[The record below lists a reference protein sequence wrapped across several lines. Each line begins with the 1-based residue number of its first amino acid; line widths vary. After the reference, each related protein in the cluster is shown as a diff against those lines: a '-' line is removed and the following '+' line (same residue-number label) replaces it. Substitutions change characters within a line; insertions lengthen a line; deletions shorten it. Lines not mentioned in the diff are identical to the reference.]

1 MPRKAY
7 FVFVCFFLAQIAVA
21 HADSLQ
27 NSLNEK
33 YKNHVMALRSPFT
46 HGDQKFDSSGKSLNP
61 PPAGPWLTY
70 GGIYV
75 KKLKLSSNI
84 LRLEGKRVGFGANKK
99 GEQTQI
105 ALGDSTKVEIQLD
118 QPLKSVDEAQ
128 AVLGRVFLEGASVE
142 QAKPEI
148 RRADDSTASETIYE
162 VKDGAL
168 PPRATYTPEPEFS
181 TAARKAKFQGTVIVQ
196 IVIDKRGDVTRV
208 KLDRGLGYGLDEN
221 AMEAVKVWRFTPAT
235 KDGQPVAVRMKIE
248 VSFNLY

>member
-7 FVFVCFFLAQIAVA
+7 FVFVCFLLTQIVTA
-21 HADSLQ
+21 HAESLQDSLKQ
-27 NSLNEK
+27 K
-33 YKNHVMALRSPFT
+33 YKDHVMALRSPFT
-46 HGDQKFDSSGKSLNP
+46 QGNQKFDSSGKSLNP

-75 KKLKLSSNI
+75 KNLKLSSNI
-84 LRLEGKRVGFGANKK
+84 LRLEGKRVGFGADKK
-99 GEQTQI
+99 GGQTLI
-105 ALGDSTKVEIQLD
+105 ALGDSMKVEIQLD

-208 KLDRGLGYGLDEN
+208 KLERGLGYGLDEN
-221 AMEAVKVWRFTPAT
+221 AMEAVKIWRFTPAT
-235 KDGQPVAVRMKIE
+235 KNGQPVAVRMKIE

>member
-7 FVFVCFFLAQIAVA
+7 FVFVCFLLTQIATA

-27 NSLNEK
+27 NSLNQK
-33 YKNHVMALRSPFT
+33 YKDHVMALRSPFT
-46 HGDQKFDSSGKSLNP
+46 HGNQKFDSSGKSSNL

-75 KKLKLSSNI
+75 KSLKLSSNV
-84 LRLEGKRVGFGANKK
+84 LRLEGKRVGFGADKQGK
-99 GEQTQI
+99 ETQI
-105 ALGDSTKVEIQLD
+105 ALGDSMKVEIHLD
-118 QPLKSVDEAQ
+118 RPLKSVDEAQ

-148 RRADDSTASETIYE
+148 RRADDSTAGETIYE
-162 VKDGAL
+162 VKNGVL
-168 PPRATYTPEPEFS
+168 PPQATYTPEPEFS
-181 TAARKAKFQGTVIVQ
+181 KAARKAKFQGTVIVQ

-208 KLDRGLGYGLDEN
+208 KLERGLGYGLDEN

-235 KDGQPVAVRMKIE
+235 KDGQPVAVEMKIE